1 MRWDFWQRARAFLR
15 PETRVLLVGREG
27 LEDLLALGHPLCLLA
42 LALPPFLLWLRIS
55 LAASRASSSGS
66 LPDTA
71 A

>member
-42 LALPPFLLWLRIS
+42 LALPAGDCLRDEKR
-55 LAASRASSSGS
+55 LGPLGVEVRPWNGG
-66 LPDTA
+66 
-71 A
+71 